1 MVKEQAVKIQ
11 QVSPQLEMSKPAPH
25 WSGTNSKLRNGSS
38 LVCHGT
44 DAIGKRVRI
53 AANAFI
59 FSVNRSHRLG
69 CAEEGLQMME
79 NSVEEIK
86 SIRLCG
92 KVSFD
97 WLLAFHF
104 LGPN

>member
-44 DAIGKRVRI
+44 EAIWK
-53 AANAFI
+53 A
-59 FSVNRSHRLG
+59 RSHRGERLYLFG
-69 CAEEGLQMME
+69 Q
-79 NSVEEIK
+79 
-86 SIRLCG
+86 SIAPT
-92 KVSFD
+92 
-97 WLLAFHF
+97 WLR
-104 LGPN
+104 